1 MVDNP
6 TALCYNYYISKET
19 NKQIRKR
26 YKMKDIVSILAVVAA
41 TATSVSAA
49 PGDVIGTT
57 TIADHPKWNGS
68 IEVNAIPD
76 HCEFVNNTTDGDM
89 TYNIGSGV
97 WTTTS
102 DASVMINHRGA
113 SKLAVTNT
121 GFLQRVDVADPD
133 MAVVVDYT
141 GSSISGDGAIS
152 LSTDLDAISVGS
164 LTDSSGIKSTTI
176 NIGGSAQMVDT
187 NVETNGIENNGQ
199 YIIVHTVNCIQ

>member
-1 MVDNP
+1 
-6 TALCYNYYISKET
+6 
-19 NKQIRKR
+19 
-26 YKMKDIVSILAVVAA
+26 MKNIVSIIAVVAA

-68 IEVNAIPD
+68 IRVNAIPN

-89 TYNIGSGV
+89 TYNIGTGV
-97 WTTTS
+97 WTTTA

-113 SKLAVTNT
+113 SELTVTNT
-121 GFLQRVDVADPD
+121 GLLNRTDAVAPD

-141 GSSISGDGAIS
+141 GSTISGDGAIS
-152 LSTDLDAISVGS
+152 LADTTKISVGS
-164 LTDSSGIKSTTI
+164 LTDDSGIKSTTI
-176 NIGGSAQMVDT
+176 NIGGTATMGNT
-187 NVETNGIENNGQ
+187 NVETNGIENGGQ